1 MDVDIKRLTEV
12 LNVTADKIKEASEV
26 VQSNPAKAMS
36 FIPVVMDQIRQL
48 QGFVNL
54 GDISASIKSDSDK
67 DSVNMAIGSFLKN
80 TKDAQEKAGMMG
92 AAFFSNPQ
100 FQALR
105 ENLEQVKAS
114 LERGKRVEK
123 PEKGQEL

>member
-1 MDVDIKRLTEV
+1 
-12 LNVTADKIKEASEV
+12 
-26 VQSNPAKAMS
+26 
-36 FIPVVMDQIRQL
+36 
-48 QGFVNL
+48 
-54 GDISASIKSDSDK
+54 
-67 DSVNMAIGSFLKN
+67 MAIGSFLKN